1 MNINRAVIAFSRTK
15 GSVFEGGIKHTMKQK
30 MGTMVYTNTVKNLKY
45 ICELWFEITGSLI
58 ESTGLKKIKEEEK

>member
-45 ICELWFEITGSLI
+45 ICEL
-58 ESTGLKKIKEEEK
+58 